1 MKYLNYYCSLEPL
14 IHTLRRK
21 VHAFDLPSEER
32 ESRNSLYFIK
42 GLQGTYAADL
52 LGLREELSQNGK
64 AFNKYVTA
72 IVESLCSRV
81 PSCKQHQ
88 KVFTYVCERS
98 VYLCIPYAIGT
109 SS

>member
-1 MKYLNYYCSLEPL
+1 MKYLNYYCSLAPL

-21 VHAFDLPSEER
+21 IHAFDLLSEER

-64 AFNKYVTA
+64 TFNKYVTA
-72 IVESLCSRV
+72 MVESLCSRM
-81 PSCKQHQ
+81 PACKQHQ
-88 KVFTYVCERS
+88 KVFTYVRDLS
-98 VYLCIPYAIGT
+98 THLFISYFIG
-109 SS
+109 SSS